1 MQNYAQ
7 TALNKME
14 RQKSFYDVVKDK
26 IVPKIDYQAIIDS
39 GLAFNDEDF
48 PPNVAS
54 LVSLAKSMHKP
65 DKAFFL
71 SEIVW
76 AKANQMFGPYYELFG
91 EISPSRIV
99 QGRLGDC
106 YFLSAVSA
114 LAEFPDRVK
123 SIFVTRE
130 VNPSGCYALQVYISG
145 YLRTMVVDD
154 YIPCYPG
161 TWKPAFTKSIGN
173 ELWVLLLEKA
183 WAKVNDNYENIE
195 EGDPEEA
202 LTFLTGAPSIT
213 LYSQDDDDGTDA
225 IWQKILQADKNNYI
239 ICACAGEVPGTDP
252 TDYEKVGI
260 QSNHAYS
267 LLAAKELQH
276 HGKALR
282 LLQLRNP
289 WGAQDWV
296 GDWSEVSP
304 LWTEDLKRKVHYAN
318 KDRGAFFISFDD
330 YVRYF
335 SATVICKYHEDY
347 CSQSFEVT
355 QKAGQYLCFVF
366 QIDTITLGY
375 ILVHQLEK
383 RFMRE
388 KYKDYDY
395 SPVSVLLAKVEAD
408 GSVKCIGEGAKKYRA
423 KSMDAIGLELV
434 YPTKASPVTLFIPSG
449 SDAIIIYRVLD
460 MNTRIQ
466 TRYSMKVSGG
476 HYGYVPTFA
485 HTEEFQGLLLSG
497 IEFALSQPSII
508 AATKGPSQFQR
519 LGSSVALIPSKEEAK
534 VPLKRESE
542 PAKVSA
548 CPKGHKLS
556 LRINSPINNTFKCSN
571 CSQPNYESIGVWTC
585 DTCKYHIC
593 PMCYAETSAP
603 KKYTCSKQHPLEFTN
618 SDVSY
623 RNGIYYCDLCSK
635 VNKCQE
641 GRLNCA
647 TCKFDICPI
656 CKQSMDCKVK
666 DKNVS
671 RKSLPYFPQI
681 LEILLSGYVKLLTI
695 EDLLVML
702 CLNKTLNQTI
712 LFPRLKHNLNDLLS
726 IVLKNGQNQFR
737 KWLKHKF
744 LAKLQDIP
752 EATLTEYLV
761 RYTTTT
767 NQIKN
772 SSGQEGFDNWTM
784 EYKDNSWT
792 IEDEWVHLPNYR
804 KSQLCFCGSSTV
816 NKMRQTVPLDRIKS
830 ILERYGYN
838 CVISTGAYVARRHD
852 TPCEFGFC
860 LSLLDANG
868 KTIDYRQI
876 VVGQKLP
883 ERGLKGEKYAYKFI
897 EMHINDADAFRR
909 TETFSVQFW
918 TKALKSGTGWRGARV
933 TDVFFRVIPRS
944 YLQQY
949 QYIHVRRNSQ
959 QSCAIVINKGKYT
972 KARLMCFPSPLRM
985 NISLVLLHPPGTAQ
999 VIESYATLKR
1009 RNHR

>member
-423 KSMDAIGLELV
+423 KSIVDITLVPGKYILYVRVGWNQPYVNQYCVNMYTSSQVDMHKMDYCDEFPLV
-434 YPTKASPVTLFIPSG
+434 AEILKNYCREYKEFLKPMSPSFPFLQSRLKISLKQGFAYEYFVNLP
-449 SDAIIIYRVLD
+449 
-460 MNTRIQ
+460 
-466 TRYSMKVSGG
+466 
-476 HYGYVPTFA
+476 GYVEMAEIECFA
-485 HTEEFQGLLLSG
+485 NARC
-497 IEFALSQPSII
+497 I
-508 AATKGPSQFQR
+508 
-519 LGSSVALIPSKEEAK
+519 
-534 VPLKRESE
+534 
-542 PAKVSA
+542 
-548 CPKGHKLS
+548 
-556 LRINSPINNTFKCSN
+556 
-571 CSQPNYESIGVWTC
+571 
-585 DTCKYHIC
+585 
-593 PMCYAETSAP
+593 
-603 KKYTCSKQHPLEFTN
+603 
-618 SDVSY
+618 SY
-623 RNGIYYCDLCSK
+623 R
-635 VNKCQE
+635 
-641 GRLNCA
+641 
-647 TCKFDICPI
+647 
-656 CKQSMDCKVK
+656 
-666 DKNVS
+666 
-671 RKSLPYFPQI
+671 
-681 LEILLSGYVKLLTI
+681 
-695 EDLLVML
+695 
-702 CLNKTLNQTI
+702 
-712 LFPRLKHNLNDLLS
+712 
-726 IVLKNGQNQFR
+726 
-737 KWLKHKF
+737 
-744 LAKLQDIP
+744 
-752 EATLTEYLV
+752 
-761 RYTTTT
+761 
-767 NQIKN
+767 
-772 SSGQEGFDNWTM
+772 
-784 EYKDNSWT
+784 
-792 IEDEWVHLPNYR
+792 
-804 KSQLCFCGSSTV
+804 
-816 NKMRQTVPLDRIKS
+816 
-830 ILERYGYN
+830 
-838 CVISTGAYVARRHD
+838 
-852 TPCEFGFC
+852 
-860 LSLLDANG
+860 
-868 KTIDYRQI
+868 
-876 VVGQKLP
+876 
-883 ERGLKGEKYAYKFI
+883 
-897 EMHINDADAFRR
+897 
-909 TETFSVQFW
+909 
-918 TKALKSGTGWRGARV
+918 
-933 TDVFFRVIPRS
+933 
-944 YLQQY
+944 
-949 QYIHVRRNSQ
+949 
-959 QSCAIVINKGKYT
+959 
-972 KARLMCFPSPLRM
+972 
-985 NISLVLLHPPGTAQ
+985 
-999 VIESYATLKR
+999 
-1009 RNHR
+1009 